1 MRKFIYTLI
10 ALALSIQV
18 FAQTSTNP
26 IQEANDFYQKGEYE
40 EAIKSY
46 ESVLETRIEAPE
58 IYFNLANAYYKTGQ
72 IAPSILNYERA
83 LLLSPD
89 DEDIKYN
96 LELARKNVTDKLE
109 VLPEFFVSSWVSGLW
124 NSFSASVW
132 SYLSIGFFL
141 IFLALISLYLYSKQ
155 SRIKKLGFFL
165 SILCLLSS
173 LVSYNFASRMNKQLT
188 LREYAIVFNPSV
200 TVKGSPDESGTQLFL
215 LHEGTK
221 IKVIEELGDW
231 CNIKISDGNQGW
243 IKKEDIEII

>member
-1 MRKFIYTLI
+1 MQKFIYTLI
-10 ALALSIQV
+10 ALAFSVQV
-18 FAQTSTNP
+18 FAQIQANP
-26 IQEANDFYQKGEYE
+26 IQEANNLYQKGEYE

-72 IAPSILNYERA
+72 IAPAILNYERA
-83 LLLSPD
+83 LLLSPE

-96 LELARKNVTDKLE
+96 LELAQKNVTDKLE

-124 NSFSASVW
+124 NSFSANVW
-132 SYLSIGFFL
+132 SWLSIGFF
-141 IFLALISLYLYSKQ
+141 FLFLTLMSLYLYSKM

-173 LVSYNFASRMNKQLT
+173 LVFYNFASRMNEQLT

-221 IKVIEELGDW
+221 VKVIEELGDW
-231 CNIKISDGNQGW
+231 FNIKLSDGNQGW
-243 IKKEDIEII
+243 LKKETIEII

>member
-1 MRKFIYTLI
+1 MQKFIYTLI

-26 IQEANDFYQKGEYE
+26 IQEANDIYQKGEYE
-40 EAIKSY
+40 EAIQSY

-72 IAPSILNYERA
+72 IAPAILNYERA
-83 LLLSPD
+83 LLLSPE

-96 LELARKNVTDKLE
+96 LELAQKHVIDKLE
-109 VLPEFFVSSWVSGLW
+109 VLPEFFVSSWVSGIW
-124 NSFSASVW
+124 NSLSASVW
-132 SYLSIGFFL
+132 SYLSIGFFFF
-141 IFLALISLYLYSKQ
+141 FLALMSLYLYSKM

-173 LVSYNFASRMNKQLT
+173 IVFYNFASKMNKQLT
-188 LREYAIVFNPSV
+188 LREYAIIFNPSV
-200 TVKGSPDESGTQLFL
+200 TIKGSPDESGTQLFL

-221 IKVIEELGDW
+221 VKVIEELGDW
-231 CNIKISDGNQGW
+231 RNIKISDGNQGW
-243 IKKEDIEII
+243 LKKEDIEII